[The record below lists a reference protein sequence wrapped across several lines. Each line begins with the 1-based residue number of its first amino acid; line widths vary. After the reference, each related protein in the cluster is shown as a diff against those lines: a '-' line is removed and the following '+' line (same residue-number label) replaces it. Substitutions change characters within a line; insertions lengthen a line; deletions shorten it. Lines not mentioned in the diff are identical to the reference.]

1 MIRRPKSRANRSLHE
16 RGIALIL
23 AMLMIVVM
31 TAFAMEFNYNS
42 YIDNLS
48 SYHYKDDTRAYYLA
62 KSGVRTY
69 GLLLVFARQLSSNS
83 IASGMLASF
92 GINIDGP
99 DMMCR
104 SLPFLDTAMLRALQ
118 NFGGGSLDD
127 KEKSGLMGLMGM
139 DGGEDDKP
147 GAAPVRA
154 RGATDELDGEEE
166 GLRRK
171 LLDFE
176 GDFKV
181 DCSDESSKIDLNGFA
196 NPRWMALPIE
206 QHPTAQMIYG
216 LFAPP
221 EYDPLFEDRLKMDRW
236 ELIGNIKDWVDVDD
250 QRSGIWGGD
259 ENSIYNNYE
268 PRYRAKSAPFD
279 SVEEL
284 RMVAGVTDE
293 VWSTFGAAF
302 SIHNK
307 NFKINVNAADAA
319 MIRALIRA
327 FTDPTLVN
335 DQMLDNEVI
344 PMLMA
349 ERMFLPGPFRSS
361 SDFINRVKSKGVA
374 FVSPEA
380 EQSLKG
386 LLSTKSRVFLLSSTG
401 YVNESTRTINT
412 VIRVSSNGVSYLD
425 WKER

>member
-1 MIRRPKSRANRSLHE
+1 MIRRSPERRAQARPQ

-31 TAFAMEFNYNS
+31 TAMAMEFNYNS
-42 YIDNLS
+42 YVDNLS
-48 SYHYKDDTRAYYLA
+48 SYHYKDDTKSYYLA
-62 KSGVRTY
+62 KSGIRTY
-69 GLLLVFARQLSSNS
+69 GLLLIFARQLSSNS
-83 IASGMLASF
+83 LASGMLSSF

-127 KEKSGLMGLMGM
+127 EEKSGLMGLMGVGSS
-139 DGGEDDKP
+139 D
-147 GAAPVRA
+147 APKDSAGTVRA
-154 RGATDELDGEEE
+154 RGATDELDEEEE

-171 LLDFE
+171 LLEFE

-181 DCSDESSKIDLNGFA
+181 DCSDESAKIDLNGFA
-196 NPRWMALPIE
+196 NTRWAALPIE

-216 LFAPP
+216 LMAPP
-221 EYDPLFEDRLKMDRW
+221 EYDPLFEDRLKLDRW
-236 ELIGNIKDWVDVDD
+236 ELIGNIRDWVDVDD

-259 ENSIYNNYE
+259 ENSIYNNEE
-268 PRYRAKSAPFD
+268 PRYRAKNAAFD

-284 RMVAGVTDE
+284 RMVAGVSDE
-293 VWSTFGAAF
+293 VWATFGSAF
-302 SIHNK
+302 SIHTR
-307 NFKINVNAADAA
+307 NFKINVNAADSA

-327 FTDPTLVN
+327 YTDPTLLG
-335 DQMLDNEVI
+335 DMTLDNEVI

-349 ERMFLPGPFRSS
+349 ERMFLPGPFRNS
-361 SDFINRVKSKGVA
+361 SDFIGRIKSKGIA
-374 FVSPEA
+374 FASPEA
-380 EQSLKG
+380 ETQLKG
-386 LLSTKSRVFLLSSTG
+386 LISTDSKVFLLSSTG
-401 YVNESTRTINT
+401 YVNESTRTIDT
-412 VIRVSSNGVSYLD
+412 VIRVSSNGVSYLA

>member
-1 MIRRPKSRANRSLHE
+1 MIRRPTPDSARSRPQ

-31 TAFAMEFNYNS
+31 TAMSMEFNYNS
-42 YIDNLS
+42 YVDNLS
-48 SYHYKDDTRAYYLA
+48 SYHYKDDTRAHYLA

-69 GLLLVFARQLSSNS
+69 GLMLVFARQLSSNS
-83 IASGMLASF
+83 IASGMLQSF

-127 KEKSGLMGLMGM
+127 EEKSGLLGLVGL
-139 DGGEDDKP
+139 GGDDEKP
-147 GAAPVRA
+147 GTPPIRA
-154 RGATDELDGEEE
+154 RGATDELDEEQE

-171 LLDFE
+171 LLEFE

-181 DCSDESSKIDLNGFA
+181 DCADESSKIDLNGFA
-196 NPRWMALPIE
+196 NTRWAALPID

-216 LFAPP
+216 LLAPP
-221 EYDPLFEDRLKMDRW
+221 EYNPLFEDRLKMDRW
-236 ELIGNIKDWVDVDD
+236 ELIGNIRDWVDIDD

-259 ENSIYNNYE
+259 ENSIYNNFE
-268 PRYRAKSAPFD
+268 PRYRAKNAPFD

-293 VWSTFGAAF
+293 VWSTFGSAF
-302 SIHNK
+302 SIHTR

-327 FTDPTLVN
+327 YTDPTLVN

-344 PMLMA
+344 PLLMA

-361 SDFINRVKSKGVA
+361 GDFINRVKSKGIA

-380 EQSLKG
+380 EQQLKG
-386 LLSTKSRVFLLSSTG
+386 LLSTDSKVFLLSSTG
-401 YVNESTRTINT
+401 YVNESTRTIDT